1 MYVWWLAIDFFCE
14 SVISVCCAHVCFLK
28 KKVENAALHNGLCS
42 DDTDMSG
49 SLRGAKVLAR
59 L

>member
-1 MYVWWLAIDFFCE
+1 MDFFCE

>member
-1 MYVWWLAIDFFCE
+1 MKVSSVCAVRMCFFC
-14 SVISVCCAHVCFLK
+14 K
-28 KKVENAALHNGLCS
+28 KKVENAALHSGLCS